1 MVPLPGHG
9 PDYLVHLFG
18 VFVVVIDFE
27 AGDLA
32 SKLGFDD
39 GYRYLPPICDM

>member
-32 SKLGFDD
+32 GELRFDY
-39 GYRYLPPICDM
+39 GYCYLPPIYDM